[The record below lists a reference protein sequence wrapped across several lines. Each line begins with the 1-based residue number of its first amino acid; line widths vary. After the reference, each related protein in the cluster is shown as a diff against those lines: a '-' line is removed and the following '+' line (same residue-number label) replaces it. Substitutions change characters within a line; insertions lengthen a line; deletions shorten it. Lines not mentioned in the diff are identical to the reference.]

1 MSDTNDGQPARAA
14 GFAAALL
21 CGAIMGISWPLQK
34 FVLSQDVI
42 GPAVLHWL
50 NVIGLFV
57 IIAPIYL
64 LRHKGRIRFPGFSPW
79 WLLLFGCVA
88 SVMHFCR
95 KWGVGET
102 SATTAAV
109 VERSEVVFVFI
120 FSYLLLKK
128 PVRPIGW
135 LGTVL
140 VLYGTIRVAL
150 LGSAELNFN
159 PLGVAALAL
168 VGLTIAI
175 NALLIKTKFTGI
187 PNELII
193 LGSMAVQLVVFS
205 VAVPSAGMLS
215 EVWALRQAPLVAGLV
230 ALGSVVWGVRLI
242 VYYFALKRAP
252 MWAVRMLT
260 LSGLPVATL
269 ADLLVLRAPVTGGH
283 ITGLVAAMGGAALV
297 ILAERGQ
304 RLQNGEGL

>member
-1 MSDTNDGQPARAA
+1 
-14 GFAAALL
+14 
-21 CGAIMGISWPLQK
+21 MGISWPLQK
-34 FVLSQDVI
+34 FVLAQDVI

-64 LRHKGRIRFPGFSPW
+64 LRYRTRLRYEGFSPK

-88 SVMHFCR
+88 CVMHFCR
-95 KWGVGET
+95 KWGLGET
-102 SATTAAV
+102 SSTTAAV

-135 LGTVL
+135 VGTAL
-140 VLYGTIRVAL
+140 VLYGTIRVAMV
-150 LGSAELNFN
+150 GSGELNFN

-168 VGLTIAI
+168 VGLTIAV

-193 LGSMAVQLVVFS
+193 LGSMTVQLVVFS
-205 VAVPSAGMLS
+205 IAVPSAGLLG
-215 EVWALRQAPLVAGLV
+215 EVRAMAVAPLVIGLV
-230 ALGSVVWGVRLI
+230 ALGSVVWGVRLV
-242 VYYFALKRAP
+242 VYYYALKRAP

-260 LSGLPVATL
+260 LTGLPVATL
-269 ADLLVLRAPVTGGH
+269 ADLLVLRLPVTGEH
-283 ITGLVAAMGGAALV
+283 VIGLIAAMAGAALV
-297 ILAERGQ
+297 ILAERGDRRSLPDQ
-304 RLQNGEGL
+304 AVGMGSG

>member
-1 MSDTNDGQPARAA
+1 MSETGDGQYTRAA

-21 CGAIMGISWPLQK
+21 CGGIMGISWPLQK
-34 FVLSQDVI
+34 YVLSQGVI

-64 LRHKGRIRFPGFSPW
+64 IRHKGRLRYPGFSPW
-79 WLLLFGCVA
+79 WLLVFGCVA

-109 VERSEVVFVFI
+109 VERSEVIFVFI
-120 FSYLLLKK
+120 FSYLALKK

-135 LGTVL
+135 LGTIL
-140 VLYGTIRVAL
+140 VLYGTIQVAFV
-150 LGSAELNFN
+150 GSAELNFN

-175 NALLIKTKFTGI
+175 NALIIKTKFTGI

-193 LGSMAVQLVVFS
+193 LGSMAVQLTVFS
-205 VAVPSAGMLS
+205 VVVPSAGMLP
-215 EVWALRQAPLVAGLV
+215 EVRALASVPFLIGLV
-230 ALGSVVWGVRLI
+230 ALGSVIWGVRLV

-260 LSGLPVATL
+260 LTGLPVATL
-269 ADLLVLRAPVTGGH
+269 ADLLVLHAPVTAGH
-283 ITGLVAAMGGAALV
+283 VLGLLAAVAGAALV

>member
-1 MSDTNDGQPARAA
+1 
-14 GFAAALL
+14 
-21 CGAIMGISWPLQK
+21 MGISWPLQK

-50 NVIGLFV
+50 NVVGLFA

-64 LRHKGRIRFPGFSPW
+64 LRHRGRLKFPGFSPW

-95 KWGVGET
+95 KWGLAET
-102 SATTAAV
+102 SSTTAAV

-135 LGTVL
+135 LGTLL
-140 VLYGTIRVAL
+140 VLYGTIRVAMI
-150 LGSAELNFN
+150 GSAELNFN
-159 PLGVAALAL
+159 PLGVAALAV

-205 VAVPSAGMLS
+205 VAVPSAGMLP
-215 EVWALRQAPLVAGLV
+215 EVRALREAPLVAGLV
-230 ALGSVVWGVRLI
+230 VAGSVVWGVRLV
-242 VYYFALKRAP
+242 VYYYALKRAP

-260 LSGLPVATL
+260 LTGLPVATL
-269 ADLLVLRAPVTGGH
+269 ADLLVLRAPVTAGH
-283 ITGLVAAMGGAALV
+283 VVGLVAAMGGAALV
-297 ILAERGQ
+297 ILAERGEQ
-304 RLQNGEGL
+304 IPDGGAVTTVHEVNEQDTAAGDGNE